1 MNHIWIKMKSID
13 CGVFLSKRSVWNYL
27 DSCKIYFVLD
37 CKSLTISFLR
47 RIPGHRRAIA
57 IVSNC
62 VVVECKTAMQI
73 SRIFD
78 DCLRIILLGI
88 PATARTTR
96 VETPTWGR
104 TFCDFE
110 ETIYDFDAKIQN
122 CKLNL
127 IRFWCFLQL
136 FRFLWS
142 PRFGDFTRRGLMT
155 DWRPCRR
162 RGGERADAIGKTV
175 PDFSACWRECW
186 RS

>member
-1 MNHIWIKMKSID
+1 MEFSFQNVAFEI
-13 CGVFLSKRSVWNYL
+13 NYL

-47 RIPGHRRAIA
+47 RIPGHCRAIA

-110 ETIYDFDAKIQN
+110 ETIYDFDTIFTILASKFRKSSFESHVWFWNRSPKTLFKIWN
-122 CKLNL
+122 RALKTLN
-127 IRFWCFLQL
+127 RKTE
-136 FRFLWS
+136 LWK
-142 PRFGDFTRRGLMT
+142 P
-155 DWRPCRR
+155 
-162 RGGERADAIGKTV
+162 
-175 PDFSACWRECW
+175 
-186 RS
+186 

>member
-122 CKLNL
+122 CKLL
-127 IRFWCFLQL
+127 IKFDTILMFSSTVQ
-136 FRFLWS
+136 FFVK
-142 PRFGDFTRRGLMT
+142 PAVRGFHT
-155 DWRPCRR
+155 A
-162 RGGERADAIGKTV
+162 GADDGLATV
-175 PDFSACWRECW
+175 
-186 RS
+186 